1 MSLGGDAN
9 RDDEA
14 EQVTGLPLGGGQIGS
29 EEVERQIGLGRF
41 VGVEEEGDE
50 GWFTGA
56 GVGAVEVMAE
66 EGERA
71 EVKMGAIA

>member
-1 MSLGGDAN
+1 L
-9 RDDEA
+9 
-14 EQVTGLPLGGGQIGS
+14 
-29 EEVERQIGLGRF
+29 

-50 GWFTGA
+50 GLFTGA

-66 EGERA
+66 EGEGA